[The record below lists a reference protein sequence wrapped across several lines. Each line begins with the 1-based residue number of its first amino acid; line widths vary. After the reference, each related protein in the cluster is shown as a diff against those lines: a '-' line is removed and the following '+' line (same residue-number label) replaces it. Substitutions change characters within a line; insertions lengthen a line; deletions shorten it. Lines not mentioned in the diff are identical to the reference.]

1 MHGKEFM
8 AMARA
13 VELPM
18 PTPTRELPEGAPER
32 ERPLVPDTVLKAL
45 VAELEQTVT
54 RREQAPER
62 RAAPAAQERA
72 RYNHD

>member
-1 MHGKEFM
+1 
-8 AMARA
+8 MARA

-18 PTPTRELPEGAPER
+18 RTPTRERSESAPER

-54 RREQAPER
+54 RRESVPER
-62 RAAPAAQERA
+62 RSAPAGQERA

>member
-1 MHGKEFM
+1 
-8 AMARA
+8 MARA

-18 PTPTRELPEGAPER
+18 RAPARELSESAPER

-54 RREQAPER
+54 RREPAPER
-62 RAAPAAQERA
+62 RGAPAGQERA